1 MYKRGSNTRMNSSG
15 FYVVGVFTLTLLIL
29 FVVSSGSRI
38 EPFVDAGRCGV
49 DLPPCVGEHVRCI
62 NGYCRSDVPPVLPV
76 FSDVP
81 ILSP

>member
-1 MYKRGSNTRMNSSG
+1 M
-15 FYVVGVFTLTLLIL
+15 VCVFTLILLIL
-29 FVVSSGSRI
+29 FVVSSGYKM

-62 NGYCRSDVPPVLPV
+62 NGYCRSDVASTLPV

-81 ILSP
+81 MMSS